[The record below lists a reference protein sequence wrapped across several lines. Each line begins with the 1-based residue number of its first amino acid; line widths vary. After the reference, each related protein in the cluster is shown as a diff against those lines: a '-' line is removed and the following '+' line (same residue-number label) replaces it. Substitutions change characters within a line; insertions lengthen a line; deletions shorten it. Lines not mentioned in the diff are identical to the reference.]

1 MQVRL
6 IAKTVG
12 YANTEYEDKSLD
24 QITTGIARLSSSRE
38 TNELFDEPDKLLRH
52 CISNGHWSIFN
63 TTNLVFEIETSRVVG
78 RQLLRHWSL
87 KPQELCLS
95 GDTEIY
101 FDTPAKLSRGKKA
114 LYKLTLKELYSKWN
128 KDKHLQNRVKKMN
141 VRMLDESQNK
151 LSHSN
156 ITDVIFTGA
165 KKVYEIELENGKKI
179 KTTKEHKFYIKDKGW
194 LDLEKAIGLELTTNN
209 TAYFQI
215 NAEFATNGI
224 PCYQDFEWL
233 KEAKQESLL
242 NKKGVRYIA
251 EKANV
256 SYHTIRKWLR
266 KTNLQFSKKEIA
278 EVTTIWNKGK
288 TGYSTGKRSKETRQ
302 LQSEKARKGK
312 DSNLWRGGVDRTE
325 REKISDW
332 LNKIRLDKLAEF
344 SFKCKNCSITN
355 NLHLHH
361 IIPVST
367 DITKAYDLDNIEV
380 LCPKCHI
387 EHHKKEGHYF
397 GWNQRTR
404 KQYSV
409 PTYSKIKYVKYIGL
423 EDTYDLTINHSSHN
437 YVANGIIVHNSARY
451 SEITSFEDV
460 ELRKQCK
467 NNRQSS
473 EEVLATITEEDHK
486 NYFDEVK
493 NVRLKEVTEEC
504 QLLLDQAKYTYER
517 CLEWGIS
524 RETARLFLP
533 ETATTKIIF
542 NGTLRDWITTLNQ
555 RLHKTAQKETRLVCE
570 AIRDYFITECPI
582 ISKCLYNFE
591 GAYEIHLLDR
601 LVLEKFNVY
610 QLVKNNKYKKL

>member
-12 YANTEYEDKSLD
+12 YTNTEYEDKSLD

-87 KPQELCLS
+87 KPQEL
-95 GDTEIY
+95 
-101 FDTPAKLSRGKKA
+101 
-114 LYKLTLKELYSKWN
+114 
-128 KDKHLQNRVKKMN
+128 
-141 VRMLDESQNK
+141 
-151 LSHSN
+151 
-156 ITDVIFTGA
+156 
-165 KKVYEIELENGKKI
+165 
-179 KTTKEHKFYIKDKGW
+179 
-194 LDLEKAIGLELTTNN
+194 
-209 TAYFQI
+209 
-215 NAEFATNGI
+215 
-224 PCYQDFEWL
+224 
-233 KEAKQESLL
+233 
-242 NKKGVRYIA
+242 
-251 EKANV
+251 
-256 SYHTIRKWLR
+256 
-266 KTNLQFSKKEIA
+266 
-278 EVTTIWNKGK
+278 
-288 TGYSTGKRSKETRQ
+288 
-302 LQSEKARKGK
+302 
-312 DSNLWRGGVDRTE
+312 
-325 REKISDW
+325 
-332 LNKIRLDKLAEF
+332 
-344 SFKCKNCSITN
+344 
-355 NLHLHH
+355 
-361 IIPVST
+361 
-367 DITKAYDLDNIEV
+367 
-380 LCPKCHI
+380 
-387 EHHKKEGHYF
+387 
-397 GWNQRTR
+397 
-404 KQYSV
+404 
-409 PTYSKIKYVKYIGL
+409 
-423 EDTYDLTINHSSHN
+423 
-437 YVANGIIVHNSARY
+437 SARY
-451 SEITSFEDV
+451 SEITSFEEV

-517 CLEWGIS
+517 CLEWGVS

-570 AIRDYFITECPI
+570 AIRDYFIMECPI

-610 QLVKNNKYKKL
+610 QLVKNNNYKKL